1 MSSPER
7 AATVEIKR
15 RESVRVLFV
24 FGVLSPFYEA
34 DDAGARAVH
43 NAMSDAYA
51 ALNER
56 FGMNVL
62 ATFDDFEL
70 TVGPSP
76 SWPWTSY
83 IIADLPDVETA
94 MALCNLIRTTRLPN
108 GDRLWRYIKVEA
120 RIGTRLFFGNE

>member
-1 MSSPER
+1 MPG
-7 AATVEIKR
+7 TGHNPVEIKR

-34 DDAGARAVH
+34 DDDGIRAVH
-43 NAMSDAYA
+43 DAMREAYNG
-51 ALNER
+51 LGER
-56 FGMNVL
+56 FGATVL

-76 SWPWTSY
+76 GWPWTSY

-94 MALCNLIRTTRLPN
+94 MAICNLIRTTRLRN
-108 GDRLWRYIKVEA
+108 DERLWRYIKIEA